1 MADDFPFIKR
11 CSKHV
16 NDHECKFHCSLNN
29 VNLSYAHGGINAST
43 AAVMFTSKDKQFEK
57 FQIP

>member
-1 MADDFPFIKR
+1 MIM
-11 CSKHV
+11 
-16 NDHECKFHCSLNN
+16 N

-43 AAVMFTSKDKQFEK
+43 AAAMFTSKDKQFEK